1 MSDINYRCKETMHP
15 ITNDV
20 MWIIDDISLA
30 SGGLFSLIEQFI
42 TQYPYQD
49 FSLSIYDNETEH
61 AIGIICDMDEM
72 PQIVEHIYHLEKGTP
87 LTFVGV
93 NSVSKSYVVGMSIS
107 QGRIEFGCYKA
118 DKGKLKKI

>member
-1 MSDINYRCKETMHP
+1 MSDINYKYKETIHP

-20 MWIIDDISLA
+20 IWIIDDISLA
-30 SGGLFSLIEQFI
+30 SGGLSSLVEQFT
-42 TQYPYQD
+42 TQYPHQD
-49 FSLSIYDNETEH
+49 FSLSIYDNETANTIE
-61 AIGIICDMDEM
+61 IICGIDEM
-72 PQIVEHIYHLEKGTP
+72 PQIVEHIYYLEKGTP

-93 NSVSKSYVVGMSIS
+93 NSVSESYVVGMSIS